1 MTTESARNSAVA
13 QFLAARDFLLER
25 RGDYEA
31 AHTGFT
37 WPRPHRFNW
46 ALDWFDHMA
55 AGNDADALRIVE
67 EDGSSEVLSFAQLS
81 ARSDATANWLRA
93 RGVAPGDRILV
104 MLGNQREL
112 WEVMLG
118 AMKLRAVVIPA
129 TPSSARPTCA
139 TGSSGATCGTSW
151 PAPRTRPSSTRSRAA
166 TPGSP
171 PAARSRSPP
180 AGCGSPMPPPA
191 PPPTHRTPRAASPPT
206 GRPSPP
212 TP

>member
-1 MTTESARNSAVA
+1 MTTESTQNPATA

-46 ALDWFDHMA
+46 ALDWFDHIA

-67 EDGSSEVLSFAQLS
+67 EDGAGHSVSFAEL
-81 ARSDATANWLRA
+81 AVRSDAAACWLRDQ
-93 RGVAPGDRILV
+93 GVSPGDRVLV

-139 TGSSGATCGTSW
+139 TGSSAVAYGT
-151 PAPRTRPSSTRSRAA
+151 
-166 TPGSP
+166 
-171 PAARSRSPP
+171 
-180 AGCGSPMPPPA
+180 
-191 PPPTHRTPRAASPPT
+191 
-206 GRPSPP
+206 
-212 TP
+212 